1 MRLPAILV
9 SLLVSIAFPQS
20 SSALTRIEN
29 DMGGSLGEYLLMF
42 AAIRDSGE
50 HVMIDGRCFSAC
62 TLVTALIPR
71 ERVCITERAM
81 LGFHASWLDDKQG
94 RRLVSTEGTNLLFQM
109 YPRSIRSWITRQGGL
124 GPRTIILKG
133 RELAA
138 FYRYCE

>member
-1 MRLPAILV
+1 MRLPAIIV
-9 SLLVSIAFPQS
+9 SLFLSAALPQP

-29 DMGGSLGEYLLMF
+29 DMGGSLGEYLRMF

-50 HVMIDGRCFSAC
+50 RVVIDGSCFSAC

-81 LGFHASWLDDKQG
+81 LGFHASWFDDRRG
-94 RRLVSTEGTNLLFQM
+94 RRLISTEGTGVLFQM
-109 YPRSIRSWITRQGGL
+109 YPRKIRSWITRQGGL
-124 GPRTIILKG
+124 GTRTIVLKG

-138 FYRYCE
+138 FYRHCK

>member
-1 MRLPAILV
+1 MRLPAT
-9 SLLVSIAFPQS
+9 LVSIFLSIAFSQPS
-20 SSALTRIEN
+20 FALTRIQN

-50 HVMIDGRCFSAC
+50 RVMIDGSCFSAC
-62 TLVTALIPR
+62 TLVTALIPK

-81 LGFHASWLDDKQG
+81 LGFHASWLDDKSGQ
-94 RRLVSTEGTNLLFQM
+94 RLVSTEGTNVLFQM
-109 YPRSIRSWITRQGGL
+109 YPRNIRSWITRQGGL
-124 GPRTIILKG
+124 GTRTIILKG